1 MKTKSVKLA
10 EIYDVMKEMLDNG
23 GTVNFNP
30 RGTSMLP
37 TLHNDG
43 DRVVL
48 KKYDSLKKYDLPL
61 YIRDDGHFVLH
72 RVLKVNSDGTYNM
85 CGDNQWHIE
94 KNIRPDQI
102 IGTVIKIQR
111 GNKTFSTKN
120 IIYRT
125 YVKFWVFI
133 RPLRHII
140 IGGSRKIL
148 RIIKKQV

>member
-1 MKTKSVKLA
+1 MQTKSVALS
-10 EIYDVMKEMLDNG
+10 EIYDVMKEMLDKG

-61 YIRDDGHFVLH
+61 YLREGGQFVLH
-72 RVLKVNSDGTYNM
+72 RVVSVNADGTYNM

-102 IGTVIKIQR
+102 IGTVIQIQR
-111 GNKTFSTKN
+111 GNRKFSASN
-120 IIYRT
+120 PIYRL
-125 YVKFWVFI
+125 YVRLWVGI
-133 RPLRHII
+133 RPLRHIV
-140 IGGSRKIL
+140 IGGTRKIL
-148 RIIKKQV
+148 RILKQKK

>member
-1 MKTKSVKLA
+1 MQTKSVALS
-10 EIYDVMKEMLDNG
+10 EIYDVMKEMLDKG

-61 YIRDDGHFVLH
+61 YLREGGQFVLH
-72 RVLKVNSDGTYNM
+72 RVVEVNSDGTYNM

-94 KNIRPDQI
+94 YNIRPAQV
-102 IGTVIKIQR
+102 IGTVIQIQR
-111 GNKTFSTKN
+111 GKRTFRTSN
-120 IIYRT
+120 PVYSIYVR
-125 YVKFWVFI
+125 FWVGI
-133 RPLRHII
+133 RPLRRLV
-140 IGGSRKIL
+140 IGGTRRIIRIL
-148 RIIKKQV
+148 RLKR